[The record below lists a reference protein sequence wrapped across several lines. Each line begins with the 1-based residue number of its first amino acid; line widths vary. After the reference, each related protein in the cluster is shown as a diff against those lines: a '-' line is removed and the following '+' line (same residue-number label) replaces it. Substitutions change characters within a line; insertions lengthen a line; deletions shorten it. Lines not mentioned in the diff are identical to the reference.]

1 MTIKTHVLV
10 QTHDNWADEM
20 DIYGYQI
27 LTVKQYQERLVE
39 LQQEFEENDGS
50 YVWYIGTNEEIEYD
64 CFDNFLETLTVSEL
78 TTEEAKFLKDIL
90 GSNGNGHNLI

>member
-1 MTIKTHVLV
+1 M
-10 QTHDNWADEM
+10 E
-20 DIYGYQI
+20 IYGYQI